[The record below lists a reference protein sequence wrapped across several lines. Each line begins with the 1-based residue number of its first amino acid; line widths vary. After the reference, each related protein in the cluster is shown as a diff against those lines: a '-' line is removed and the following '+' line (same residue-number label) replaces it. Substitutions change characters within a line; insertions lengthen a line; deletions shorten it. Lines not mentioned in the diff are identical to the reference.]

1 MNHGIANAQSASVE
15 FAALTDLGCRR
26 LNNEDSYG
34 CDPVQ
39 QLYVVCD
46 GMGGMAAG
54 EVASAMAVRN
64 IFQALLVE
72 AHADPTMP
80 LEERLYNAI
89 LEVNGQVWRCA
100 ASDQAMQGMGTTLVC
115 ACVEGNRVVIANVG
129 DSRAYF
135 ARDGNCVQ
143 ITHDHSLIAEQ
154 LRLGIIN
161 AEPEEASTLQSI
173 VTRAIGAGD
182 SVEPDLFVAELQAGD
197 TIVLAT
203 DGLTRYL
210 TIDEIGAGLRHI
222 RNLDEICTAMIGL
235 AKERGGEDNITCLVL
250 KICDPLAPQ

>member
-26 LNNEDSYG
+26 LNNEDNYG

-54 EVASAMAVRN
+54 EVASAMAVQT
-64 IFQALLVE
+64 ISQALLVG
-72 AHADPTMP
+72 ARADPTIP

-89 LEVNGQVWRCA
+89 LEVNREVWRH
-100 ASDQAMQGMGTTLVC
+100 ASTGQEMQGMGTTLVC

-143 ITHDHSLIAEQ
+143 ITNDHSLIAEQ
-154 LRLGIIN
+154 VRLGIIV
-161 AEPEEASTLQSI
+161 AEPEAASALQSI

-182 SVEPDLFVAELQAGD
+182 SVEPDLFVAELLAGD
-197 TIVLAT
+197 AIVLAT

-222 RNLDEICTAMIGL
+222 RNLDEMCVAMIGL
-235 AKERGGEDNITCLVL
+235 AKERGGEDNITCMVL
-250 KICDPLAPQ
+250 RVR